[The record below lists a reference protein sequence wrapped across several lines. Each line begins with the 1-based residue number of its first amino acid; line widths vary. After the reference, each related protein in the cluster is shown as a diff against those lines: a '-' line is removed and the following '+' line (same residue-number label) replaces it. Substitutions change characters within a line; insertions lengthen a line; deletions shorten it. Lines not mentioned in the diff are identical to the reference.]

1 MKDHRLAIGRVF
13 LLATLLALLWPGCTT
28 ADTLRIATWNIY
40 FLYDE
45 IDDVGVFPPNRITR
59 EEADFRN
66 LASVMARMDADIWA
80 LQEVESIDALERLT
94 KHLPGRYT
102 IAISNRRARSQKTA
116 VLIRNRPDLEIN
128 RLPDFT
134 GLDIGGLRYGLVLQ
148 VKSNDLI
155 FTLMVVHL
163 KSGCFGPE
171 NETPHCNS
179 WVTRSEQLRLINGWL
194 REQLKIDPHRKVM
207 LLGDFNQRFLPGSQG
222 WKLLTDGVP
231 LAAVDTG
238 WKNDCWFYD
247 WPKYPLIDHIVV
259 TKSLVPY
266 LVTGSFQQPDLEA
279 DYPGIGKDERDRLI
293 RVISDHCPLAVD
305 FRN

>member
-1 MKDHRLAIGRVF
+1 MKDHRIAVGRVF
-13 LLATLLALLWPGCTT
+13 LLATLLALLWPSLAA
-28 ADTLRIATWNIY
+28 ADVLRIATWNIY

-45 IDDVGVFPPNRITR
+45 IDDVDIFPPNRIPR

-80 LQEVESIDALERLT
+80 LQEVESIDALNRLT
-94 KHLPGRYT
+94 KHLSGRYT
-102 IAISNRRARSQKTA
+102 IAISSRRARSQKTA
-116 VLIRNRPDLEIN
+116 IMIRIRPELEVR

-134 GLDIGGLRYGLVLQ
+134 GLDLGGLRYGLVLQ
-148 VKSNDLI
+148 VKSKDLI

-171 NETPHCNS
+171 NETHDCNS
-179 WVTRSEQLRLINGWL
+179 WVSRSKQLRLINSWL
-194 REQLKIDPHRKVM
+194 REQLMTDPARKLLV
-207 LLGDFNQRFLPGSQG
+207 LGDFNQRFVPGSQG
-222 WKLLTDGVP
+222 WKLLSEGVP
-231 LAAVDTG
+231 LATGDTG

-259 TKSLVPY
+259 TESLVPH
-266 LVTGSFQQPDLEA
+266 LVPHSFQQPDLEA
-279 DYPGIGKDERDRLI
+279 KYPSINKAERDRLI

-305 FRN
+305 FRY

>member
-1 MKDHRLAIGRVF
+1 MKDHAIAVGRVF
-13 LLATLLALLWPGCTT
+13 LLAVLLAPLWPGLAA
-28 ADTLRIATWNIY
+28 ADVLRIATWNIY

-45 IDDVGVFPPNRITR
+45 IDDVDVFPPNRIPR

-66 LASVMARMDADIWA
+66 LASVMARMDADIWGM
-80 LQEVESIDALERLT
+80 QEVESIDALERLT

-102 IAISNRRARSQKTA
+102 IAVSNRKARSQKTA

-134 GLDIGGLRYGLVLQ
+134 GLDLGGLRYGLVLQ
-148 VKSNDLI
+148 VKSKDLV

-163 KSGCFGPE
+163 KSGCFGPQ
-171 NETPHCNS
+171 NETPQCDS
-179 WVTRSEQLRLINGWL
+179 WVKRSEQLRLINGWL
-194 REQLKIDPHRKVM
+194 REQLKTDPDRNVM
-207 LLGDFNQRFLPGSQG
+207 VLGDFNQRFVPGSQG
-222 WKLLTDGVP
+222 WELLTDGVP
-231 LAAVDTG
+231 LATVDTG

-259 TKSLVPY
+259 TKSLVPH

-279 DYPGIGKDERDRLI
+279 KYPSINKDERDRLM
-293 RVISDHCPLAVD
+293 RVISDHCPLAAD
-305 FRN
+305 FRY